1 MSGKPKGPRSGRRST
16 SRPSGLSP
24 EDQRLWAHVAG
35 QIKPLTGRDRLYS
48 RTADLLR
55 DAAAP
60 ERGDRQ
66 DTPQKRRAG
75 PTSAS
80 PTTAGHGA
88 PAGSSPPRRAQPPA
102 PLSHGSRDG
111 LDRRKA
117 ERLSRGKLPIE
128 ATLDLHG
135 LRQAEAHR
143 RLAHFLAESQA
154 AGKRCVLIVTG
165 KGQHKEEGGVLRAN
179 VPRWLN
185 ETPNRARVLS
195 FDYAQQKHGGTGAL
209 YVLLRRRR

>member
-1 MSGKPKGPRSGRRST
+1 VTGNRKSPRPPSPRRPH
-16 SRPSGLSP
+16 RPGTLTG
-24 EDQRLWAHVAG
+24 EDRHLWQHVA
-35 QIKPLTGRDRLYS
+35 QQAKPLTGRDRLHS
-48 RTADLLR
+48 KMVELLQQEL
-55 DAAAP
+55 DAEAQGHKPAP
-60 ERGDRQ
+60 V
-66 DTPQKRRAG
+66 PKRRSSAVAPPRPTPVG
-75 PTSAS
+75 P
-80 PTTAGHGA
+80 PA
-88 PAGSSPPRRAQPPA
+88 PAKTPA

-143 RLAHFLAESQA
+143 RLEHFLADCQA
-154 AGKRCVLIVTG
+154 AGKRCVLVVTG
-165 KGQHKEEGGVLRAN
+165 KGLHKEEGGVLRAG

-185 ETPNRARVLS
+185 EMPNRSRVLS

-209 YVLLRRRR
+209 YILLRKRR

>member
-1 MSGKPKGPRSGRRST
+1 MVE
-16 SRPSGLSP
+16 LLQQQM
-24 EDQRLWAHVAG
+24 EVDAQA
-35 QIKPLTGRDRLYS
+35 QQTGRP
-48 RTADLLR
+48 
-55 DAAAP
+55 AP
-60 ERGDRQ
+60 
-66 DTPQKRRAG
+66 KRRAAKASLPRAAPVG
-75 PTSAS
+75 P
-80 PTTAGHGA
+80 PA
-88 PAGSSPPRRAQPPA
+88 PASPPA

-143 RLAHFLAESQA
+143 RLEIFLADCQA
-154 AGKRCVLIVTG
+154 AGKRCVLVVTG
-165 KGQHKEEGGVLRAN
+165 KGLHKEEGGVLRSA

-185 ETPNRARVLS
+185 EMPNRSRVLS

>member
-1 MSGKPKGPRSGRRST
+1 MSGKRKGSRSALT
-16 SRPSGLSP
+16 P
-24 EDQRLWAHVAG
+24 EDRRLWDHVAG
-35 QIKPLTGRDRLYS
+35 QIKPLSGRDRLYS
-48 RTADLLR
+48 QMAELLR
-55 DAAAP
+55 EEVTAEQEARQAP
-60 ERGDRQ
+60 
-66 DTPQKRRAG
+66 PQKRRRTG
-75 PTSAS
+75 
-80 PTTAGHGA
+80 TAATHQVPA
-88 PAGSSPPRRAQPPA
+88 PAAPPPPQPE
-102 PLSHGSRDG
+102 LSHGSRAG
-111 LDRRKA
+111 VDRRRA

-143 RLAHFLAESQA
+143 RLEVFLAESQA

-165 KGQHKEEGGVLRAN
+165 KGLHKEEGGVLRAN

-185 ETPNRARVLS
+185 EAPNRARVLS

>member
-1 MSGKPKGPRSGRRST
+1 MSGRRKT
-16 SRPSGLSP
+16 RPGLTD
-24 EDQRLWAHVAG
+24 EDEKLWRHVAA
-35 QIKPLTGRDRLYS
+35 QIKPLTGRDRLHS
-48 RTADLLR
+48 HAADLIGEKL
-55 DAAAP
+55 P
-60 ERGDRQ
+60 EPPPPIGKRRKAEVPPPPPRKA
-66 DTPQKRRAG
+66 PQK
-75 PTSAS
+75 
-80 PTTAGHGA
+80 
-88 PAGSSPPRRAQPPA
+88 PPA

-143 RLAHFLAESQA
+143 RLERFLAESQVL
-154 AGKRCVLIVTG
+154 GRRCILVVTG
-165 KGQHKEEGGVLRAN
+165 KGAYKEEGGVLRAN

-185 ETPNRARVLS
+185 EAPNRARVLS

>member
-1 MSGKPKGPRSGRRST
+1 MSGKRKNPV
-16 SRPSGLSP
+16 LSP
-24 EDQRLWAHVAG
+24 EDRRLWDHVAG

-48 RTADLLR
+48 RAAELLQEELTAEQEAR
-55 DAAAP
+55 QAP
-60 ERGDRQ
+60 
-66 DTPQKRRAG
+66 PKKRRATG
-75 PTSAS
+75 TAPRHLVPAAPS
-80 PTTAGHGA
+80 PH
-88 PAGSSPPRRAQPPA
+88 PRPQPE
-102 PLSHGSRDG
+102 LTHGSRAG

-143 RLAHFLAESQA
+143 RLEVFLAESQA

-165 KGQHKEEGGVLRAN
+165 KGLHKEEGGVLRAN

-185 ETPNRARVLS
+185 EAPNRARVLS

>member
-1 MSGKPKGPRSGRRST
+1 MADKRKPPKREAPSGKSKGR
-16 SRPSGLSP
+16 LSA
-24 EDQRLWAHVAG
+24 EDEQLWRHVAA
-35 QIKPLTGRDRLYS
+35 QIKPLTGRDRLHS
-48 RTADLLR
+48 HLGDLLKEE
-55 DAAAP
+55 AGEAP
-60 ERGDRQ
+60 DR
-66 DTPQKRRAG
+66 PPGKRRR
-75 PTSAS
+75 
-80 PTTAGHGA
+80 A
-88 PAGSSPPRRAQPPA
+88 PAGPETPRRPAAKAPPA

-143 RLAHFLAESQA
+143 RLERFLAESQA
-154 AGKRCVLIVTG
+154 LGKRCVLVVTG
-165 KGQHKEEGGVLRAN
+165 KGVHKEEGGVLRAN

-185 ETPNRARVLS
+185 EAPNRARVLS

-209 YVLLRRRR
+209 YVLLRRKR

>member
-1 MSGKPKGPRSGRRST
+1 MSGKRKTPA
-16 SRPSGLSP
+16 LSP
-24 EDQRLWAHVAG
+24 EDQRLWDHVAG
-35 QIKPLTGRDRLYS
+35 QIKPLSGRDRLHS
-48 RTADLLR
+48 RMAELLQ
-55 DAAAP
+55 DEAAAEHSGKQAP
-60 ERGDRQ
+60 
-66 DTPQKRRAG
+66 PQKRRATG
-75 PTSAS
+75 TAPTHSA
-80 PTTAGHGA
+80 PV
-88 PAGSSPPRRAQPPA
+88 PPKPRPQPE
-102 PLSHGSRDG
+102 LTHGSRAD

-143 RLAHFLAESQA
+143 RLEVFLAESQA

-165 KGQHKEEGGVLRAN
+165 KGLHKEEGGVLRAN

-185 ETPNRARVLS
+185 EASNRAKVLS

>member
-1 MSGKPKGPRSGRRST
+1 MTGRRKT
-16 SRPSGLSP
+16 PRPNRQGGLSA
-24 EDQRLWAHVAG
+24 EDRRLWQHVA
-35 QIKPLTGRDRLYS
+35 QQAKPLTGRDRLHS
-48 RTADLLR
+48 KMVELLQQEMAAD
-55 DAAAP
+55 AQAQKTGSPAP
-60 ERGDRQ
+60 
-66 DTPQKRRAG
+66 KRRAAKAALPRPTPVG
-75 PTSAS
+75 P
-80 PTTAGHGA
+80 PA
-88 PAGSSPPRRAQPPA
+88 PQPA

-111 LDRRKA
+111 LDRRNA

-143 RLAHFLAESQA
+143 RLEAFLADCQG
-154 AGKRCVLIVTG
+154 AGKRCVLVVTG
-165 KGQHKEEGGVLRAN
+165 KGLHKEEGGVLRSA

-185 ETPNRARVLS
+185 EMPNRPRVLS

>member
-1 MSGKPKGPRSGRRST
+1 MSGKRKGSRSALT
-16 SRPSGLSP
+16 P
-24 EDQRLWAHVAG
+24 EDQRLWEHIAG

-48 RTADLLR
+48 RAAELLH
-55 DAAAP
+55 DEGAAEKNGVQPAP
-60 ERGDRQ
+60 R
-66 DTPQKRRAG
+66 KRRATG
-75 PTSAS
+75 T
-80 PTTAGHGA
+80 A
-88 PAGSSPPRRAQPPA
+88 PAHPAQAVPSPRPRPQPE
-102 PLSHGSRDG
+102 LTHGSRADI
-111 LDRRKA
+111 DRRKA

-143 RLAHFLAESQA
+143 RLEQFLAESQA

-165 KGQHKEEGGVLRAN
+165 KGLHKEEGGVLRAN

-185 ETPNRARVLS
+185 EAPNRARVLS